1 MPGVRLGP
9 HETCIAILTRL
20 RARLLSFPS
29 CLASHDR
36 DISIGLIGYHLP
48 ASSEACQNR
57 GFGSALRQKHQ
68 AITLLGLNPATR
80 GFFQFA
86 LGIKK
91 GQRKPARY
99 TRSGTPK
106 PRSQRQRHR
115 SIAPA
120 MIAELAGPTA
130 SIVTRQTPPID
141 GESPTLPV
149 TVRMP
154 AIQAAMKCKSSTS
167 YDGCLFN
174 IIHALRLK
182 RRPGTARRAR
192 GAARIP
198 GLRLPQPGSALHR
211 ARGQPVDQMALQQA
225 EQHRHGDRAQDD
237 AGR

>member
-1 MPGVRLGP
+1 MARLFAWCSAGITP
-9 HETCIAILTRL
+9 DAWRPTWSARNCIAIPTRL

-91 GQRKPARY
+91 GQRKPARS

-120 MIAELAGPTA
+120 MIAGLVGPTA
-130 SIVTRQTPPID
+130 LIVTRQSPPTD
-141 GESPTLPV
+141 GGSTIFSRHTNACDSGGGKIE
-149 TVRMP
+149 
-154 AIQAAMKCKSSTS
+154 SSTS
-167 YDGCLFN
+167 HDGCLFN
-174 IIHALRLK
+174 IIHVLRLK
-182 RRPGTARRAR
+182 RRRALPAARVARRAF
-192 GAARIP
+192 
-198 GLRLPQPGSALHR
+198 R
-211 ARGQPVDQMALQQA
+211 AYACRSQI
-225 EQHRHGDRAQDD
+225 
-237 AGR
+237 